1 MKEDL
6 FDVILESL
14 ESKGNGKPHFTVCL
28 TREAER
34 LNIPFDVYLKIFQQI
49 EDEGKVFVRRK
60 TKDYYYSICLLSF

>member
-14 ESKGNGKPHFTVCL
+14 ESKSNGKPHFTVCL